1 MRIEKTYIVRDMQ
14 EKYAN
19 SSLLVV
25 TSYHGM
31 KAQQNGAIRA
41 SIAEAKGTYHVIPNR
56 LLKIA
61 LPETAEDAFK
71 SSLKGANALAAT
83 DGDLVELAKAIKKFA
98 DENKNFEI
106 RCGLLEL
113 SRYLTADEVKALA
126 DLPSKKVLYSMLVSA
141 LQGPI
146 RKLACFGNV
155 LITNTVRVLDQ
166 IAQKKG
172 EGAAAPA
179 EAPAAE

>member
-14 EKYAN
+14 EKYQK
-19 SSLLVV
+19 STLLVV

-31 KAQQNGAIRA
+31 KAQQNGALR
-41 SIAEAKGTYHVIPNR
+41 SGIAEANGTFHVVPNR

-61 LPETAEDAFK
+61 LPETAEEKFK
-71 SSLKGANALAAT
+71 DSLQGANALAAT
-83 DGDLVELAKAIKKFA
+83 DGDLVELAKVIKKFA
-98 DENKNFEI
+98 DDNKNFEI

-126 DLPSKKVLYSMLVSA
+126 ALPSKKALYSMLVSA

-166 IAQKKG
+166 VAQKKG

-179 EAPAAE
+179 AE